1 MQCNCLTL
9 LGESIG
15 GLSLPWRRGVFDSVG
30 QQHVNAR
37 AVVARRSQR
46 VRRASSASA
55 HAPLHDNVVWGTLVH
70 DFTAHYLQAGIG
82 GCQFA
87 ARQRKWIESWRGWLR
102 RRRGNGWHGR
112 WTGELP
118 GLSALR
124 TDAVADTHSRSSV
137 SASHVATAADAH
149 VAAATTSISTTA
161 APPAAALP
169 SPLSAVRGG
178 SRASVCNRYRLIN

>member
-1 MQCNCLTL
+1 M
-9 LGESIG
+9 S
-15 GLSLPWRRGVFDSVG
+15 WRRGVFDSVG
-30 QQHVNAR
+30 QQHAYPR
-37 AVVARRSQR
+37 PVVARRSQR

-137 SASHVATAADAH
+137 GGSASHVATAADAH